1 MQQVKAPLNP
11 DLYKVHT
18 SQANTISLK
27 FVLNTGLELKLHAAL
42 SDQSHRV
49 VPNTDG
55 TCSLSFDRLDTK

>member
-11 DLYKVHT
+11 DLYEVHT
-18 SQANTISLK
+18 SQANTK